1 MWICSKGLID
11 RCSFLVA
18 DFFFFFCWNPPVC
31 YSYYFCPWRFG
42 WRGLLCRIAIQVYT
56 YYSWKDWI
64 VFSLISNWLMLLAWW
79 GLQWWGSSIKQ
90 QSVLWEE
97 TFPVVFILFPVLPHL
112 IFFPFFFC
120 LFVILVEVN
129 TCMVLCWAIS
139 FFLTTLIC
147 RIELLFKRN

>member
-18 DFFFFFCWNPPVC
+18 DNFFCWNPSVC

-42 WRGLLCRIAIQVYT
+42 CRGLLCRIMIQVYT

-79 GLQWWGSSIKQ
+79 GLQWWGFKHQAAICIMGGNFSRCIHFVPLSS
-90 QSVLWEE
+90 SPDFL
-97 TFPVVFILFPVLPHL
+97 LFLL
-112 IFFPFFFC
+112 FSF
-120 LFVILVEVN
+120 FVILVEVN
-129 TCMVLCWAIS
+129 TLYGSMLGH
-139 FFLTTLIC
+139 
-147 RIELLFKRN
+147 